1 MNNKITCCNYD
12 ITSYCKWYFFH
23 NSINIYT
30 LYDSDDENEWFY
42 TSDCKIIHC
51 IDCCPTCLQI
61 QINSFCNVTCMTGC
75 CSCIFVK

>member
-1 MNNKITCCNYD
+1 MNNKVICCNYD
-12 ITSYCKWYFFH
+12 ITSCCKWYFFH

-30 LYDSDDENEWFY
+30 LYDLDDEHEWCY
-42 TSDCKIIHC
+42 TSDCKIIHF

-61 QINSFCNVTCMTGC
+61 KIDSFCNITCMIGC